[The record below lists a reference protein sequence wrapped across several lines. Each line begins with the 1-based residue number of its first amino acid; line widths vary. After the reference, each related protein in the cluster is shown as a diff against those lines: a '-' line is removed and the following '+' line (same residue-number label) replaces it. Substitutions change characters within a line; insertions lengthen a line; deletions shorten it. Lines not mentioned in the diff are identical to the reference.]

1 MSIKIYET
9 QIRPTG
15 ETGAVK
21 TQPGQRIS
29 MDTATQIGRAVKG
42 AAKVGIEFWKELEV
56 KKSEN
61 EYYEKRKK
69 LEEGDD
75 TFEGMISVKE
85 KASRESD
92 PDRAAKIYNEG
103 LANAKQILGAKYE
116 HRYTKQIFEKELKKK
131 EIADGIEVRKKSNA
145 NFLAKSQTL
154 ELQELERLKKEIVYG
169 ETAEARLLAKFELDY
184 KLNQDKTKNLF
195 GAKHEL
201 LKKNTYADVEFYKAK
216 RAIDQDATAGLAAAK
231 KNKNITIENYEK
243 LVTYAK
249 KKSTLNSETYKSQLK
264 TIESQVDQYVLP
276 DAETINQIEKSAIA
290 SGDTKTLKKIND
302 LKIKTQVVAALKTM
316 TYEEL
321 QQAKNTALRVQ
332 QGADPEEFTRANIVK
347 NYVNKINKDLKD
359 DQIEA
364 AKKIGVF
371 NDVSEINVTSFLNQ
385 PQGNEDF
392 DNAIQNRVVNANAI
406 AKFYGK
412 PVKYFSESE
421 LGQLQEYFA
430 ENRNKEHLKRVLSGL
445 NKSFGPNAPAV
456 FREIA
461 KKNPFFGYLGG
472 LINQTGPNS
481 ESVSRALK
489 GFELSKNKDIAP
501 LIKKG
506 SGNMA
511 RLNTLKTYREAYAK
525 NTDTFEIVEEAAEY
539 IYMSMLY
546 EKGETGAVF
555 KPNLYKKALE
565 MASGKRADGRGGV
578 GDYAGN
584 KIVLPSFM
592 NEEEFAKGIEKLKNN
607 PELLKK
613 AAGDVL
619 AKGISPKDGSARD
632 IDIFK
637 NNPNPVFINVGNG
650 RYVIS
655 LTNHPHKGKPDYVMT
670 PGYNFDTNQ
679 AIPYV
684 IDFNKI
690 KDDLED

>member
-9 QIRPTG
+9 RIRPTG

-42 AAKVGIEFWKELEV
+42 AAKSGLEFWKELEV
-56 KKSEN
+56 RKSEN
-61 EYYEKRKK
+61 EYYEKRKQ
-69 LEEGDD
+69 LEEGNDQ
-75 TFEGMISVKE
+75 FEGIISVKE
-85 KASRESD
+85 RASRESD

-103 LANAKQILGAKYE
+103 LANAKQILGANFE
-116 HRYTKQIFEKELKKK
+116 HRFTKEFFDKELKKK
-131 EIADGIEVRKKSNA
+131 EISDGIEVRKKSNA
-145 NFLAKSQTL
+145 NFLAKSQAL
-154 ELQELERLKKEIVYG
+154 ELQEIERLKKEMVYG
-169 ETAEARLLAKFELDY
+169 ETAEAKLLAQLELDY

-195 GAKHEL
+195 GPKHEL
-201 LKKNTYADVEFYKAK
+201 LKQNTYSDVEFYKAK
-216 RAIDQDATAGLAAAK
+216 RAIDANAVSGLAAAK
-231 KNKNITIENYEK
+231 KNKFISVENYEK
-243 LVTYAK
+243 LQTYAK
-249 KKSTLNSETYKSQLK
+249 KKSTINAENYKSKLK
-264 TIESQVDQYVLP
+264 IIDSQVDDYVLP
-276 DAETINQIEKSAIA
+276 DAESINEIEQSAIA
-290 SGDTKTLKKIND
+290 SNDTKTLKQIND
-302 LKIKTQVVAALKTM
+302 IKVKTQVVAALKTM

-371 NDVSEINVTSFLNQ
+371 NDVSEINITSFLDQ

-392 DNAIQNRVVNANAI
+392 DNAIQNRIVNANAI

-412 PVKYFSESE
+412 PVKYFSENE
-421 LGQLQEYFA
+421 LGQLQDYFT
-430 ENRNKEHLKRVLSGL
+430 ENRNKESLKRVLSGL
-445 NKSFGPNAPAV
+445 NKSFGPNAPAA

-461 KKNPFFGYLGG
+461 KKNPFYGYLGG

-481 ESVSRALK
+481 EGVKRALK

-501 LIKKG
+501 ILKKG
-506 SGNMA
+506 SQNMA
-511 RLNTLKTYREAYAK
+511 RLNTLKQYREAYAK
-525 NTDTFEIVEEAAEY
+525 NSDTFEIVEESAEY

-555 KPNLYKKALE
+555 KPNLYKKALD

-578 GDYAGN
+578 GEYAGN

-592 NEEEFAKGIEKLKNN
+592 NEEEFENAIEKLKQQ

-613 AAGDVL
+613 AAGNVL

-637 NNPNPVFINVGNG
+637 NNPNPVFVNVGSG
-650 RYVIS
+650 RYVVS
-655 LTNHPHKGKPDYVMT
+655 LTDHPFKGQPQYVMT
-670 PGYNFDTNQ
+670 PGYNFDAKQ
-679 AIPYV
+679 SIPYV
-684 IDFNKI
+684 IDFNLI